1 MREGMIELSIVTTL
15 YRSAP
20 YLDEFY
26 RRIVAVADQVA
37 NNWELVLVNDGSP
50 DDALDLALA
59 LREQDP
65 RIVVVDLS
73 RNFGHHP
80 ALMTG
85 LAHTTGERVF
95 MIDCDLE
102 EAPEFLAEF
111 DAAQRREGA
120 DVVYGVQ
127 DRRKGEWFERLSG
140 DLFFTLFNHL
150 SSVPIPRN
158 VILARLM
165 LRPYVDALLQ
175 HRERE
180 LFLAGL
186 WILTGFRQLPVTVS
200 KSSKGETSYTLGR
213 KLALLTNSITSF
225 SNRPLVYIFYIGL
238 FISLVSSAYIANL
251 IIRKT
256 FFLIPVDGW
265 TSLIVSIW
273 FLGGLMILFLG
284 VIGIYLSRI
293 FIEVKQ
299 RPLTIVRKVYGK
311 SH

>member
-1 MREGMIELSIVTTL
+1 MIELSIITTL

-20 YLDEFY
+20 YLEEFY
-26 RRIVAVADQVA
+26 RRTVAVADQVA
-37 NNWELVLVNDGSP
+37 ASWELVLVNDGSP
-50 DDALDLALA
+50 DNALELALA

-65 RIVVVDLS
+65 RIVVIDLS

-85 LAHTTGERVF
+85 LGHTSGERIF

-102 EAPEFLAEF
+102 EAPELLAEF
-111 DAAQRREGA
+111 DAAQRRDGA

-127 DRRKGEWFERLSG
+127 DRRKGKWFERLSG

-165 LRPYVDALLQ
+165 LRPYVEALLQ

-186 WILTGFRQLPVTVS
+186 WILTGFRQLPVTVV
-200 KSSKGETSYTLGR
+200 KSSKGESSYTLRR
-213 KLALLTNSITSF
+213 KLTLLTNSITSF

-311 SH
+311 SR

>member
-1 MREGMIELSIVTTL
+1 MIELSIITTL

-20 YLDEFY
+20 YLEEFY
-26 RRIVAVADQVA
+26 RRTVAVADQVA
-37 NNWELVLVNDGSP
+37 ASWELVLVNDGSP
-50 DDALDLALA
+50 DNALELALA

-65 RIVVVDLS
+65 RIVVIDLS

-85 LAHTTGERVF
+85 LGHTSGERIF

-102 EAPEFLAEF
+102 EAPELLAEF
-111 DAAQRREGA
+111 DAAQRRDGA

-127 DRRKGEWFERLSG
+127 DRRKGKWFERLSG

-165 LRPYVDALLQ
+165 LRPYVEALLQ

-186 WILTGFRQLPVTVS
+186 WILTGFRQLPVTVV
-200 KSSKGETSYTLGR
+200 KSSKGESSYTLRR
-213 KLALLTNSITSF
+213 KLTLLTNSITSF

-311 SH
+311 SG